1 MLDKF
6 REGAQSKFAKVILA
20 LFAIPFALWGVE
32 SYTNNSGSSD
42 AVATVAG
49 QKISAQEYNQAVKQM
64 LDQWRTRLGGN
75 VDTSV
80 IDTPEFRRSVLE
92 GLIKQRL
99 LLADAVKSRST
110 VTDKE
115 LAEQIA
121 AIPAF
126 QDDGKFSKVRYELL
140 LRQQGLTPLSFEER
154 VRQDIVVQRY
164 QEFIAGT
171 PIISN
176 ASIDALIRA
185 SEQAREVSVISYTPE
200 QFAGQVKIDDAA
212 IKSYYDAH
220 KQDFTIPDQVKV
232 EYLVLSPAEL
242 MGQMEVSEEEIK
254 KQYEALAAKYVQ
266 PEERQASHILIKAA
280 ADASE
285 ADKKAALA
293 KAEDLLKQAKAEP
306 GKFAALASKFSEDP
320 GSASKGGDLGFFRN
334 GAMVKA
340 FDEAVFQMKKD
351 EIRGPVQSEFGYH
364 IIKLADIKPS
374 KGKSLD
380 EVRGEITAELKK
392 QKAGKKFTEIA
403 ESFSNTVYEQS
414 ASLKP
419 AADAYKLSIKQSDW
433 ITRKGGEAAPEL
445 NNEKLLQA
453 VFGEEVLKNKRNTEA
468 VEVAPSTLVAARV
481 AEFKPSALR
490 PLAEVSAGIKD
501 MLLREEA
508 NKLAIKQGKDHL
520 AEINKGAVP
529 ATLKWPDAQLVS
541 RQQPG
546 ALIRPEL
553 EAVFKT
559 PTKTLPAYTGV
570 ESPQGGYKIIRVSKV
585 TDGAPSDEAKKQAYR
600 DELKTR
606 TGQREF
612 SAMVDSLRNSAEVKV
627 RMEALEKKEQ

>member
-1 MLDKF
+1 MLDKL
-6 REGAQSKFAKVILA
+6 RDGAQSKFAKVILA
-20 LFAIPFALWGVE
+20 LLVIPFALWGVE
-32 SYTNNSGSSD
+32 SYTSNSVSVET
-42 AVATVAG
+42 VATVEG
-49 QKISAQEYNQAVKQM
+49 QKISTQEYNQAVKQM

-110 VTDKE
+110 VTDQE
-115 LAEQIA
+115 LADQIA

-126 QDDGKFSKVRYELL
+126 QDDGEFSKVRYELM
-140 LRQQGLTPLSFEER
+140 LRQQGLTPVSFEER

-176 ASIDALIRA
+176 VSIDALIRA
-185 SEQAREVSVISYTPE
+185 SEQAREVSVISYAPE
-200 QFAGQVKIDDAA
+200 QFTGQVKIDDAA
-212 IKSYYDAH
+212 IKSYYDSH

-242 MGQMEVSEEEIK
+242 MGQVDVSEEEIK
-254 KQYEALAAKYVQ
+254 KQYEALASKYVQ

-280 ADASE
+280 ADASG

-306 GKFAALASKFSEDP
+306 AKFAALASKFSDDP
-320 GSASKGGDLGFFRN
+320 GSANKGGDLGFFRN
-334 GAMVKA
+334 GAMVKS
-340 FDEAVFQMKKD
+340 FDEAVFQMQKD

-374 KGKSLD
+374 KGKPLD

-392 QKAGKKFTEIA
+392 QKASRKFTEIV
-403 ESFSNTVYEQS
+403 ESFSNMVYEQS

-468 VEVAPSTLVAARV
+468 VEVAPSTMVAARV
-481 AEFKPSALR
+481 AEFKPSSLR

-501 MLLREEA
+501 SLLREEA

-546 ALIRPEL
+546 ALVRPEL
-553 EAVFKT
+553 EAAFKT
-559 PTKTLPAYTGV
+559 STKTLPAYTGV

-585 TDGAPSDEAKKQAYR
+585 TDGAPSDDAKKRAYR
-600 DELKTR
+600 DELKSR

-612 SAMVDSLRNSAEVKV
+612 SAMVDSLRNSADVKV